1 MYKCYNGEKENIMAL
16 ATADIHV
23 KIDPKVKKDSEK
35 ILKEIGISMSDL
47 INITLRKVIREKR
60 VDMDIVTKERLPE
73 NLRIE
78 TKEQLVGFLNKR
90 EQESDQKYTSTQM
103 RETLSKKLGVT
114 YEKI

>member
-1 MYKCYNGEKENIMAL
+1 MAL

-60 VDMDIVTKERLPE
+60 VDMDIVAKMKAIVPE
-73 NLRIE
+73 YKSNNS
-78 TKEQLVGFLNKR
+78 VF
-90 EQESDQKYTSTQM
+90 
-103 RETLSKKLGVT
+103 SKLDK
-114 YEKI
+114 

>member
-1 MYKCYNGEKENIMAL
+1 MAL

-23 KIDPKVKKDSEK
+23 KIDPKIKKDSEK
-35 ILKEIGISMSDL
+35 VLKEIGISMSDL

-60 VDMDIVTKERLPE
+60 VDMDAVVAERLPE

-78 TKEQLVGFLNKR
+78 TKEQLINLLSER
-90 EQESDQKYTSTQM
+90 EQKGDPKYTSTQM
-103 RETLSKKLGVT
+103 RETLSEKLGVA

>member
-1 MYKCYNGEKENIMAL
+1 MAL

-60 VDMDIVTKERLPE
+60 VDMDIVAKERLPE

-78 TKEQLVGFLNKR
+78 TKEQLIDFLNER
-90 EQESDQKYTSTQM
+90 EQKKDQKYTSAQM
-103 RETLSKKLGVT
+103 RETLSEKLGVA

>member
-1 MYKCYNGEKENIMAL
+1 MAL

-23 KIDPKVKKDSEK
+23 KIDPKIKKDSEK
-35 ILKEIGISMSDL
+35 VLKEIGISMSDL

-60 VDMDIVTKERLPE
+60 VDMDIVARERLPE

-78 TKEQLVGFLNKR
+78 TKEQLVDFLDKR
-90 EQESDQKYTSTQM
+90 ERKSDQKYTSTQM
-103 RETLSKKLGVT
+103 REILSEKLGVA

>member
-1 MYKCYNGEKENIMAL
+1 MAL

-60 VDMDIVTKERLPE
+60 VDMDIVAKERLPE

-78 TKEQLVGFLNKR
+78 TKEQLIDFLNER
-90 EQESDQKYTSTQM
+90 EQKKEQKKDQKYTSAQM
-103 RETLSKKLGVT
+103 RETLSEKLGVA

>member
-1 MYKCYNGEKENIMAL
+1 MAL

-60 VDMDIVTKERLPE
+60 VDMDIVAKERLPE

-78 TKEQLVGFLNKR
+78 TKEQLLDFLSER
-90 EQESDQKYTSTQM
+90 ERGSDSKYTSTQM
-103 RETLSKKLGVT
+103 RETLSEKLGVA

>member
-1 MYKCYNGEKENIMAL
+1 MAL

-60 VDMDIVTKERLPE
+60 VDMDIVAKERLPE

-78 TKEQLVGFLNKR
+78 TKEQLIDFLNER
-90 EQESDQKYTSTQM
+90 EQKRDQKYTSTQM
-103 RETLSKKLGVT
+103 RETLSEKLGVA